1 MHHTNC
7 TTHSKLS
14 QTLGSS
20 TDLNTMTVTCS
31 QPFFHVKVNML
42 LLIYLFCIFICI
54 IPASNSSL
62 GNCWLGNWWLLQIW
76 DWDWSVSPYGQ
87 FNHLWQQWQCC
98 RNLLVCHT
106 PVFPQP
112 VHCLIH
118 PYPLL
123 LCVYGFCHFYAL
135 KLSMKLAWTWIQS
148 ITW

>member
-1 MHHTNC
+1 
-7 TTHSKLS
+7 
-14 QTLGSS
+14 
-20 TDLNTMTVTCS
+20 
-31 QPFFHVKVNML
+31 ML
-42 LLIYLFCIFICI
+42 LLIYLFCVFICI

-106 PVFPQP
+106 PVLPQP
-112 VHCLIH
+112 GYWLIH

-148 ITW
+148 ITRWWNWDTNLELLAPNSGGHNHHSPFHCLIMGNRTQ